1 MKLPSL
7 RQLVKNT
14 SDTFGRFPFAIL
26 SAVIGTGAVLVI
38 IQNDFHSFKDDID
51 WLYNISAVAF
61 LGISIFTA
69 LQLIIERENWK
80 YGLSL
85 ASKLIISCLL
95 VVYYY
100 LLPQNIFES
109 ESVHLIR
116 YLLFAIIAHLFVSIA
131 PFKERGHI
139 TGFWEFNKSL
149 FLRFVTAALYSSVLY
164 TGLAIALLAM
174 ENLFAI
180 DIRSERYL
188 QLWWFI
194 SGIFNTWFF
203 LSGVPRSVDISD
215 ENIRY
220 PKGLKVF
227 TQYVLI
233 PLVAVY
239 VCILYA
245 YMGKIIIEW
254 DWPKGWVGYLVLG
267 FSTTGI
273 FSLLLIHPIK
283 DRMEN
288 SWMSAVWRW
297 FYVVLLPLTV
307 LLLLAI
313 WRRASEYGI
322 TERRYFVIVLG
333 VWLAVIAFYFL
344 TSKTKSI
351 KIIPIS
357 LCVIVLLVSFGPW
370 GAFSISESNQMKRLE
385 EVLVKNNLL
394 SNNKVQ
400 KTEGDI
406 SFADAR
412 RISSIIRYLVETH
425 GVSILQPWFKE
436 KLDTIQAGR
445 QVDRWNKHQRN
456 AEGITKLLRVR
467 YINEWERQESEE
479 RSRIYTFKSDSLR
492 VVTLNEYHYLIQNIK
507 LNYTN
512 KTAAISLG
520 PERWD
525 ISLIADSAQLLC
537 VPSHN
542 AAACF
547 SIDLTKRLSILL
559 KDYATCEYGSNA
571 VPQDLMVE
579 TAIHGRTRMQLF
591 FQTVNVSVKGKKI
604 APTALTM
611 DIMIATGNERK

>member
-14 SDTFGRFPFAIL
+14 SDTFGRFPFAVL

-38 IQNDFHSFKDDID
+38 IQNDFHSFKDDIN
-51 WLYNISAVAF
+51 WLYNISAIAF
-61 LGISIFTA
+61 LGISVFTA
-69 LQLIIERENWK
+69 LQLIAERKKWK
-80 YGLSL
+80 FGISLGL
-85 ASKLIISCLL
+85 KISILCLL
-95 VVYYY
+95 IVYYY

-116 YLLFAIIAHLFVSIA
+116 YLLFALIAHLFVSIA

-139 TGFWEFNKSL
+139 AGFWEFNKSL
-149 FLRFVTAALYSSVLY
+149 FLRFVTAALYSGVLY
-164 TGLAIALLAM
+164 TGLAVALLAM

-203 LSGVPRSVDISD
+203 LSGVPRRADISD

-288 SWMSAVWRW
+288 SWMTAIWRW

-344 TSKTKSI
+344 ISKTKSI

-357 LCVIVLLVSFGPW
+357 LCVIALLVSFGPW
-370 GAFSISESNQMKRLE
+370 GAFSISEYNQVKRLE
-385 EVLVKNNLL
+385 EVLIKNQLL
-394 SNNKVQ
+394 VNNKAQ
-400 KTEGDI
+400 KAKSDI
-406 SFADAR
+406 PFADAK
-412 RISSIIRYLVETH
+412 RISSIIRYLAETH
-425 GVSILQPWFKE
+425 GVNALQPWFE
-436 KLDTIQAGR
+436 EQLDTLKTDPKNR
-445 QVDRWNKHQRN
+445 YYRSHDNSKR
-456 AEGITKLLRVR
+456 ITQLLGVR
-467 YINEWERQESEE
+467 YVGEWERDENDE
-479 RSRIYTFKSDSLR
+479 RNRIYTFRSDSLR

-507 LNYTN
+507 LNCTN

-542 AAACF
+542 AAVCF

-559 KDYATCEYGSNA
+559 KDYAMYEYGGNA

-591 FQTVNVSVKGKKI
+591 FQTVTVSVKGKKI

-611 DIMIATGNERK
+611 DIVIATGNERK